1 MVINPSGLFP
11 FDDKDKWF
19 CVKKISETPKKIWSF
34 SKEIKTCQKR
44 TVQVSFGPQLFFHIY
59 V

>member
-1 MVINPSGLFP
+1 VVLR
-11 FDDKDKWF
+11 
-19 CVKKISETPKKIWSF
+19 KKISETAKKIWSF
-34 SKEIKTCQKR
+34 SKEIKTWKKR